1 MPFWSVDFGAEG
13 STPLKDPKRSFRFTV
28 QFTGIQDPNGNSSTL
43 WYAKSVQKP
52 SFSISTAEHKYLN
65 HTFQYPGSVTWN
77 ECAITLVDPVTPD
90 LTATLSDIV
99 VQSGYSPP
107 TNAVDADQMGT
118 MSKAKA
124 AGALGTVYITQIDSD
139 GKPLE
144 TWTLWNA
151 FITDVKYG
159 DLSYGEDEL
168 TELSVTLKYDWARV
182 QTANN
187 SAAIAGGGN
196 EFFGV

>member
-1 MPFWSVDFGAEG
+1 MPFWSTNFGD
-13 STPLKDPKRSFRFTV
+13 SDTPLKDPKRSFRFIV
-28 QFTGIQDPNGNSSTL
+28 EFTGIQDPLGNGPTL

-77 ECAITLVDPVTPD
+77 ETAITLVDPVNPD
-90 LTATLSDIV
+90 MTATLSDIV
-99 VQSGYSPP
+99 VQSGYAPP
-107 TNAVDADQMGT
+107 TDATAEQMGT
-118 MSKAKA
+118 MSKSKA
-124 AGALGTVYITQIDSD
+124 AGALGTVYIKQIDSD
-139 GKPLE
+139 GNPLE

-151 FITDVKYG
+151 FITDLKFG

-182 QTANN
+182 ETTHN
-187 SAAIAGGGN
+187 SAAVAGGGN